1 MSILTPAERAALE
14 ADYRELARRGPLVT
28 FPWHVQQQFALAAAT
43 NVVMILG
50 GNQSG
55 KTTSAMGIVSRLVR
69 REGPIY
75 RRLRN
80 PDRRSLKVWVCPQ
93 SFEKYK
99 SNWEERLGTEVFKG
113 VPHDYDPTAE
123 IELYSE
129 ITNDYVKT
137 PQPTFTWDDYDP
149 KTGLGSRNNTLWGKS
164 QDQGFRAFES
174 DVVDLIVFDEEPEDR
189 KVYSSSQQRFA
200 TTNGVIVLAFTPLLG
215 ISWTHGSLYVPTKKP
230 HLKVADRV
238 WKHGNAVT
246 LIQMG
251 MADNPASV
259 AGGGVARLKDDPGT
273 SQAEKNTR
281 LYGEYG
287 FAEGLIFPEFAGL
300 MVETA

>member
-1 MSILTPAERAALE
+1 MTLLTPDEREAAEAE
-14 ADYRELARRGPLVT
+14 YRELARRGPLVT
-28 FPWHVQQQFALAAAT
+28 FPWHTQQEFALAAAT

-75 RRLRN
+75 RRLRL
-80 PDRRSLKVWVCPQ
+80 PERRPLKIWVCPQ

-99 SNWEERLGTEVFKG
+99 SNWEERLGNEVFRG
-113 VPHDYDPTAE
+113 LPHDYDPTAE
-123 IELYSE
+123 AELFSE
-129 ITNDYVKT
+129 VAHDYVKT
-137 PQPTFTWDDYDP
+137 PQPTWTWDDDCA
-149 KTGLGSRNNTLWGKS
+149 KGNTLWGKS

-189 KVYSSSQQRFA
+189 KVYTSAQQRFA

-215 ISWTHGSLYVPTKKP
+215 ISWTHGMLYVPTKKP
-230 HLKVADRV
+230 AHKVADRV
-238 WKHGNAVT
+238 WKRGNAVT

-259 AGGGVARLKDDPGT
+259 AGGGVERLKNDPAIT
-273 SQAEKNTR
+273 QAEKNTR

-300 MVETA
+300 MVEAVA